1 MYESAACVTSSTCTN
16 RNSPSAAPSAAGA
29 ACGALTAATKAAGG
43 VGCVS
48 APSAAA
54 GARVGACS
62 HWALAV
68 LVAAWV
74 AWGG

>member
-16 RNSPSAAPSAAGA
+16 RNSPSAAPSAPG

-54 GARVGACS
+54 GARVGTCT

>member
-1 MYESAACVTSSTCTN
+1 M
-16 RNSPSAAPSAAGA
+16 
-29 ACGALTAATKAAGG
+29 LTAATKAAGG

-54 GARVGACS
+54 GARVGACT